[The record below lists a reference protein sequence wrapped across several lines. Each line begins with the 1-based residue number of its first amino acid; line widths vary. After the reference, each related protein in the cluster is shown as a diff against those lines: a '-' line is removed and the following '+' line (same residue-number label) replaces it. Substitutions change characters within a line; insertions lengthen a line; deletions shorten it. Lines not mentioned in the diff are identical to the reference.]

1 MEQITSAKQRALA
14 IAKLKRAASLPRMK
28 NGRRPP
34 MDVEATSDESQVEEK
49 MEQTMSAGH
58 RALAT
63 EKLKRAA
70 LAHKPVP
77 VEPWERRRK
86 AVSFDPTVVDVREP
100 SSSLPTTPVSP
111 KSPPTTPANRN
122 QSAEALVHRPQS
134 APPSHTHV
142 NIENGVES
150 LHNRG
155 ITTED
160 EDQLPER
167 SPPSPTG
174 LSQTPQQNRLKRL
187 PHGSDAPSNSS
198 TAPGIGVPFFS
209 SPQKN
214 ILRPDAFPTNP
225 FATPLEEKDYFEGE
239 NDAFP
244 EPRRVPLPK
253 NEQEPNWDES
263 SKPLFLSE

>member
-1 MEQITSAKQRALA
+1 MEQITIAKQRASA
-14 IAKLKRAASLPRMK
+14 IAKLKRATSSVRMK
-28 NGRRPP
+28 DGRRPP
-34 MDVEATSDESQVEEK
+34 MHVEAMSKEKSQVEK
-49 MEQTMSAGH
+49 VEQTMSAEH
-58 RALAT
+58 RALAI

-70 LAHKPVP
+70 LTREPVP
-77 VEPWERRRK
+77 VERWERRRK
-86 AVSFDPTVVDVREP
+86 AVSPTVVDDMEP

-167 SPPSPTG
+167 SPPSPTV

-209 SPQKN
+209 SLQKN

-253 NEQEPNWDES
+253 NEREPNWDES